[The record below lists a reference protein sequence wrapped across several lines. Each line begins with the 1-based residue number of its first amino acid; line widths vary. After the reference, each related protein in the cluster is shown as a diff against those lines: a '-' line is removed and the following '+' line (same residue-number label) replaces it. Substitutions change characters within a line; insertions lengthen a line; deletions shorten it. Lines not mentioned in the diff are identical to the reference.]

1 MSTTPQDST
10 GAEVQQ
16 QILNYTIA
24 IDQKVLAKY
33 PEKAT
38 QLLEAEAQ
46 KAANDLLAKG
56 AISAIK
62 GPIRATGFVVEN
74 GMMIYSYAI
83 AYEAR
88 DPEGAAK
95 SLVSGFAGGIAGN
108 LVGGAVAGICTAAAG
123 PVAGY
128 TAYVLV
134 GGVVDSSV
142 SYGAELLWDNC
153 IKYTPAG
160 KAIIKGVE
168 QSFQIID
175 WTKNKVQDIFKVS
188 PLGYNSDSIMIQT
201 GYSTSFYDL
210 GSALASNGNN
220 YATELAIKAS
230 IGTDYIIQPGDTL
243 SEIALETGFTV
254 QELAEYNGIVDPN
267 LIYAGDSLW
276 IPTKV
281 YDNNWALSNEYGL
294 YQNYQAGYLSED
306 VYSQL
311 TTSVSDLYLSDSSDG
326 LYMPI
331 YSLDNLTLDPIGAF
345 YDSQSSVY
353 DQALSIADRTGV
365 LVDSSGHRV
374 SVATLQG
381 LDANRDG
388 LLSIAEASGL
398 KLVTDLN
405 ENGHLD
411 AGELNA
417 VTSAI
422 LSVNWNR
429 LTLGNALM
437 AGYEVGTALPTV
449 IMLTQPLQSDK
460 TQVVPNSNYRTLRDT
475 DNLYIL
481 PYLQW
486 INWSANQ
493 IKINKGTQNTLI
505 GTDGND
511 NFDSSYYKNYASWF
525 PTPLTNFLGGGGD
538 DPNTSESRNIHVTY
552 FNNTLYLN
560 KRAA

>member
-33 PEKAT
+33 PEKAK

-128 TAYVLV
+128 TAYVLL

-142 SYGAELLWDNC
+142 SYGAELLWNNC

-210 GSALASNGNN
+210 GSALASNDNN
-220 YATELAIKAS
+220 YATGLVLKAS
-230 IGTDYIIQPGDTL
+230 IGTTYPIQPGDTL
-243 SEIALETGFTV
+243 SSIATATGFSV

-276 IPTKV
+276 IPTKI

-306 VYSQL
+306 VYSQFS
-311 TTSVSDLYLSDSSDG
+311 TSISDLYLSGSSDG
-326 LYMPI
+326 TYMPS

-345 YDSQSSVY
+345 YDSQSLAY
-353 DQALSIADRTGV
+353 DKALSIADRTGV
-365 LVDSSGHRV
+365 LVDGQGRKV
-374 SVATLQG
+374 TVATLQG
-381 LDANRDG
+381 LDSNRDG
-388 LLSIAEASGL
+388 VLSVTEASGL
-398 KLVTDLN
+398 KLLTDLN

-422 LSVNWNR
+422 SSVNWSR
-429 LTLGNALM
+429 LTRGNAVM
-437 AGYEVGTALPTV
+437 AGYETGTALPSV
-449 IMLTQPLQSDK
+449 ITLTQPTPVNL
-460 TQVVPNSNYRTLRDT
+460 TQAVPNSNYRTLRDT
-475 DNLYIL
+475 DNRYIIG
-481 PYLQW
+481 YMQW
-486 INWSANQ
+486 INWSASQ
-493 IKINKGTQNTLI
+493 VKINNGTRNTLI

-511 NFDSSYYKNYASWF
+511 NFDASYYKNYASWF

-538 DPNTSESRNIHVTY
+538 PNTSESRNIDVTY